1 LSEAA
6 GWYGQCHELAA
17 DNLLGLDKFRG
28 VRGAETA
35 WGDTAWEELE
45 ARADDRRI
53 VAELLSVL

>member
-1 LSEAA
+1 M

-17 DNLLGLDKFRG
+17 DDLLGLDKFRG